1 MYSLMCTKQIKLTLV
16 SKGKWHDAFRN
27 KDRVKRHLK
36 SCFET
41 YQCIMFIIT
50 KITLIIVDHVNYEK
64 QALKLLMLRLWT
76 HIGQKISHI

>member
-1 MYSLMCTKQIKLTLV
+1 MYTKKLKLTLV
-16 SKGKWHDAFRN
+16 SKGKWHNVFRN
-27 KDRVKRHLK
+27 KRRIK

-64 QALKLLMLRLWT
+64 QAFKT
-76 HIGQKISHI
+76 IDVEIVDIY